1 MRRGT
6 ILDGRPLATAL
17 LYVMIGILPL
27 YLTSAQVLSLDADLG
42 FGVAQLGMASALHF
56 GIAALAAHPVGSLIQ
71 RRNATFGLRTGAGLA
86 ALAGLVAASAGRW
99 WEILAVTALGG
110 LANAFMQ
117 VATNVVLAQ
126 DAAYHRQGLSF
137 GAKQGAVPLAGAMA
151 GVLLPSVGVALG
163 WRWPFAVA
171 AAAAAAGMVAAPE
184 VRNAPTV
191 VVRAGRG
198 RLSPALAWMAVGGMF
213 GGAAGNSLSLFV
225 VPSAVEA
232 GLSQAAAGLFLAASS
247 VLVFGTR
254 LGAGWFA
261 DRQHS
266 TGHREMITLLSF
278 GAGACI
284 ALAAAGTAATYT
296 IAMPLAMM
304 GAWGWPGLIYFTVV
318 RIHPEATA
326 RASGIILA
334 GNLTGTLVGPV
345 VVGLL
350 ASRSLYS
357 QAWTMVALLSAAA
370 AAAMVASQRSL
381 SRAGAGPVPEP
392 VRSEG

>member
-1 MRRGT
+1 MG
-6 ILDGRPLATAL
+6 TAL

-42 FGVAQLGMASALHF
+42 FGVAQLGLASALHF

-71 RRNATFGLRTGAGLA
+71 RRDATFGLRTGAGLA
-86 ALAGLVAASAGRW
+86 ALAGVVAVSATRW

-137 GAKQGAVPLAGAMA
+137 GAKQGAVPLAGAMS
-151 GVLLPSVGVALG
+151 GLLLPSVGVALG
-163 WRWPFAVA
+163 WRWPFAIA
-171 AAAAAAGMVAAPE
+171 AAAAAASMVVAPR
-184 VRNAPTV
+184 VRNAPTEV
-191 VVRAGRG
+191 APAARG
-198 RLSPALAWMAVGGMF
+198 RLSPALVWMAVWGTF

-225 VPSAVEA
+225 VPTAVQA
-232 GLSQAAAGLFLAASS
+232 GLSQAAAGLFLAVSS
-247 VLVFGTR
+247 VLVFTTR

-261 DRQHS
+261 DRRRS
-266 TGHREMITLLSF
+266 TGHREMITLLTF

-284 ALAAAGTAATYT
+284 ALATAGTASTFT

-304 GAWGWPGLIYFTVV
+304 GSWGWPGLIYFTVV

-334 GNLTGTLVGPV
+334 GNLTGTLVGPL

-350 ASRSLYS
+350 AARSLYS
-357 QAWTMVALLSAAA
+357 QAWTMVAFLSAAA
-370 AAAMVASQRSL
+370 AAAMAFSLRSH
-381 SRAGAGPVPEP
+381 SRSSIAPIPEP
-392 VRSEG
+392 ARSES